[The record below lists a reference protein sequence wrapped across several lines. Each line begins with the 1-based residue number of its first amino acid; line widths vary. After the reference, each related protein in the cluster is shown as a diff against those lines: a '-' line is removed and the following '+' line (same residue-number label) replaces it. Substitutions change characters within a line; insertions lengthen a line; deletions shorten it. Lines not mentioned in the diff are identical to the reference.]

1 LLTTAPVETLSD
13 EIIPISALA
22 PHFFEL
28 NMGIRLELKAD
39 LHADRLRTTLMK
51 FNLYMDSAAEQ
62 LAIAFADARVFY
74 AHTHEEIIPPQDG
87 YGQPTK
93 EMVAR
98 LLEPKFQEGAA
109 KRPRGVAEQVA
120 NAANMV
126 RKVLPLL
133 PQIKAELEEYA
144 ADYLAR
150 VSMRERRSKSW
161 TRSFFDNIF
170 GDPIAPTPWKLEEV
184 SALPQH
190 LSEGTDLLN
199 LLPAFL
205 DNMELHFRRLSEIQS
220 EQVFDLGYTTED
232 LTRLY
237 QDRLTCINIFHTMGR
252 KWTPVISAFPSPT
265 KKTLP

>member
-1 LLTTAPVETLSD
+1 VETLRD

-28 NMGIRLELKAD
+28 NMGIRYWLRAD
-39 LHADRLRTTLMK
+39 PHADRLRTTLIK
-51 FNLYMDSAAEQ
+51 FNLYMDPAAEQ
-62 LAIAFADARVFY
+62 LRIAFANARVFY
-74 AHTHEEIIPPQDG
+74 AHSQEEVIPPQDG

-93 EMVAR
+93 EMVDT
-98 LLEPKFQEGAA
+98 LLEPKFQEDAV
-109 KRPRGVAEQVA
+109 KRARGVAGQVA

-126 RKVLPLL
+126 RKVVPLL
-133 PQIKAELEEYA
+133 PQIKAELEEYV
-144 ADYLAR
+144 ADYVDR
-150 VSMRERRSKSW
+150 VSTREWRSKSW
-161 TRSFFDNIF
+161 IRSFFDNIF
-170 GDPIAPTPWKLEEV
+170 GDPVAPTPWKPEEV

-232 LTRLY
+232 LTLLY
-237 QDRLTCINIFHTMGR
+237 QDRLTCINIFHNMGR
-252 KWTPVISAFPSPT
+252 KWTPAVSAFLSPT